1 MPVGQESSLV
11 EVELGRRMAS
21 DTFKNLSAE
30 CYPVLSKFST
40 AQESWKEK
48 TGEVMMV
55 EISKLFVGKTNVR
68 KSPGDVGDLVDSVK
82 QKGVLEPVLAR
93 PVGGR
98 YELVVGSRRFEAAK
112 IAGLKK
118 MPAMV
123 RPMTDEEAI
132 IVSLIEN
139 VQRRDIEPEEEYDAM
154 ASLRKLNPRVYGTP
168 EQLAKA
174 IGKSRR
180 YVEDRIAAVETVRN
194 IRRES
199 NADISVKSAPA
210 PKERRQGVLPVKHAT
225 FLHKAE
231 ESPSVQELP
240 RRERAE
246 KMKQLAETI
255 APLPQPEAESVV
267 SHFVMAP
274 ERSVEDIRRE
284 IAYLHAV
291 KLEILLD
298 PRVADGLRRAAEER
312 NTTMEAVAGLAIH
325 SWLRQQRY
333 A

>member
-1 MPVGQESSLV
+1 
-11 EVELGRRMAS
+11 
-21 DTFKNLSAE
+21 
-30 CYPVLSKFST
+30 
-40 AQESWKEK
+40 
-48 TGEVMMV
+48 MMV
-55 EISKLFVGKTNVR
+55 ETSKLFVGKANVR

-82 QKGVLEPVLAR
+82 QKGILEPVVAR

-98 YELVVGSRRFEAAK
+98 FELVVGSRRFEAAK

-139 VQRRDIEPEEEYDAM
+139 VQRRDIEPEEEYDAI
-154 ASLRKLNPRVYGTP
+154 STLRKLNPRAYGTS

-174 IGKSRR
+174 IGKSRK
-180 YVEDRIAAVETVRN
+180 YVEDRITAVETVRS
-194 IRRES
+194 IRKDS
-199 NADISVKSAPA
+199 KSDISVKHAPA
-210 PKERRQGVLPVKHAT
+210 PSERRHGVLPVKHAT
-225 FLHKAE
+225 FLHRAE
-231 ESPSVQELP
+231 EASSVQELP
-240 RRERAE
+240 KRERAE
-246 KMKQLAETI
+246 KLKELAETI

-274 ERSVEDIRRE
+274 QRPVEDIKRE
-284 IAYLHAV
+284 ISYLRAV

-325 SWLRQQRY
+325 SWLRQQKY

>member
-1 MPVGQESSLV
+1 
-11 EVELGRRMAS
+11 MA
-21 DTFKNLSAE
+21 
-30 CYPVLSKFST
+30 KFST

-55 EISKLFVGKTNVR
+55 EASKLFVGKTNVR
-68 KSPGDVGDLVDSVK
+68 RSPGDVGDLVDSIK
-82 QKGVLEPVLAR
+82 QKGVLEPVVAR

-118 MPAMV
+118 LPAMV

-139 VQRRDIEPEEEYDAM
+139 VQRRDIEPEEEYDALS
-154 ASLRKLNPRVYGTP
+154 SLRKLNPRAYGSAD
-168 EQLAKA
+168 QLAKA
-174 IGKSRR
+174 IGKSRK
-180 YVEDRIAAVETVRN
+180 YVEDRIAAVETVRS
-194 IRRES
+194 IRRDSKSE
-199 NADISVKSAPA
+199 ITVKHAPGA
-210 PKERRQGVLPVKHAT
+210 AERREGVLTVKHAT

-231 ESPSVQELP
+231 GSAAVQELP

-246 KMKQLAETI
+246 KLKELAETI

-267 SHFVMAP
+267 SHFMMAP
-274 ERSVEDIRRE
+274 QRPVEDIKRE
-284 IAYLHAV
+284 ISYLHAV

>member
-1 MPVGQESSLV
+1 LARFP
-11 EVELGRRMAS
+11 
-21 DTFKNLSAE
+21 
-30 CYPVLSKFST
+30 T
-40 AQESWKEK
+40 AQESWKEQSG
-48 TGEVMMV
+48 TVMQV
-55 EISKLFVGKTNVR
+55 ELSKLFIGKTNVR

-82 QKGVLEPVLAR
+82 EKGILEPVLAR

-112 IAGLKK
+112 IAGMKRI
-118 MPAMV
+118 PAVV

-132 IVSLIEN
+132 IVSLVEN
-139 VQRRDIEPEEEYDAM
+139 IQRRDIEPEEEYDAIVALM
-154 ASLRKLNPRVYGTP
+154 KVNPRAYGTV

-180 YVEDRIAAVETVRN
+180 YVDDRINAVEAVRN

-199 NADISVKSAPA
+199 GPGISVKQAPLPA
-210 PKERRQGVLPVKHAT
+210 ERRKGVLPVRHAT
-225 FLHKAE
+225 FLHRAE
-231 ESPSVQELP
+231 ESPTVQELP
-240 RRERAE
+240 RRERASQ
-246 KMKQLAETI
+246 MKELAETI
-255 APLPQPEAESVV
+255 APLPSPEAENVV

-274 ERSVEDIRRE
+274 QRPVEDIKNE
-284 IAYLHAV
+284 VAYLHAV

-312 NTTMEAVAGLAIH
+312 NTTMEAVASLAIH